1 MRDLNLRMSAALAT
15 VAVLGLLA
23 VQGVATAQSKIVCWK
38 DKSGKVIGCGDKVP
52 PEFQSSATKELDSR
66 GVTRRTTD
74 SAEDVNQRRLRE
86 QESARAKIEEDRRLV
101 GQKRQDTALME
112 TYSNER
118 EIDLKRDR
126 DLQVLDG
133 HLEQLTVANKAAAQR
148 YNDTKARFDTV
159 EKNNKAASPALKDE
173 LARATV
179 EKQRME
185 QAIEAKHKEKEELR
199 ERFAGYK
206 KRYNELRGT
215 APQPAAPAQS
225 QSPVAAKK

>member
-1 MRDLNLRMSAALAT
+1 MHDLKSRWGSVLGTL
-15 VAVLGLLA
+15 AVLGLLGLPGGA
-23 VQGVATAQSKIVCWK
+23 AAQSKIVCWK

-52 PEFQSSATKELDSR
+52 PEYQSSATKELDSR
-66 GVTRRTTD
+66 GVTRRTTE
-74 SAEDVNQRRLRE
+74 SAEDTNQRRMRE
-86 QESARAKIEEDRRLV
+86 QESARAKIEEERRMV
-101 GQKRQDTALME
+101 GQKRQDTALVE

-133 HLEQLTVANKAAAQR
+133 HLEQLTVAYKAATQR
-148 YNDTKARFDTV
+148 YNETKARFDTV
-159 EKNNKAASPALKDE
+159 EKNNKTASPALKDE

-185 QAIEAKHKEKEELR
+185 QAIEAKQKEKEELR

-206 KRYNELRGT
+206 KRYNELRGN
-215 APQPAAPAQS
+215 APQPVPASQS
-225 QSPVAAKK
+225 QSPVTAKK

>member
-1 MRDLNLRMSAALAT
+1 MYDLTSRWGSVLGTL
-15 VAVLGLLA
+15 AVLGLLGLPGGA
-23 VQGVATAQSKIVCWK
+23 AAQSKIVCWK

-52 PEFQSSATKELDSR
+52 PEYQSSATKELDSR
-66 GVTRRTTD
+66 GVTRRTTE
-74 SAEDVNQRRLRE
+74 SAEDTNQRRMRE
-86 QESARAKIEEDRRLV
+86 QESARAKIEEERKMV
-101 GQKRQDTALME
+101 GQRRQDTALVE

-133 HLEQLTVANKAAAQR
+133 HLEQLTVAYKAATQR
-148 YNDTKARFDTV
+148 YNETKGRFDTV

-185 QAIEAKHKEKEELR
+185 HAIEAKQKEKEELR

-206 KRYNELRGT
+206 KRYNELRGN
-215 APQPAAPAQS
+215 APQPVTPAPS

>member
-1 MRDLNLRMSAALAT
+1 MSAVLGTA
-15 VAVLGLLA
+15 AVLGLLT
-23 VQGVATAQSKIVCWK
+23 VHGVATAQSKIVCWK
-38 DKSGKVIGCGDKVP
+38 DKAGKVIGCGDKVP

-74 SAEDVNQRRLRE
+74 SADDVNQRRLRE
-86 QESARAKIEEDRRLV
+86 QESARAKIEEDRKLV

-133 HLEQLTVANKAAAQR
+133 HLEQLTVANKAATQR
-148 YNDTKARFDTV
+148 YNETKARADTV
-159 EKNNKAASPALKDE
+159 EKNGKPLSPQLKDE
-173 LARATV
+173 LARTAAD
-179 EKQRME
+179 KQRIE
-185 QAIEAKHKEKEELR
+185 QAIEAKQKEKEDLR

-215 APQPAAPAQS
+215 APQVSSPA